1 LPALPERVP
10 RALLS
15 LRERAVRELQALV
28 SLPEQVALALA
39 PVLPPEQAALALPV
53 L

>member
-1 LPALPERVP
+1 LPERV
-10 RALLS
+10 LLAPVS
-15 LRERAVRELQALV
+15 PPEQAVRAPRALV